1 MKQKILPFLRF
12 KYVAYAVSAGLMVL
26 FLAITVPQGGLNWG
40 IDFVGGVKI
49 RAQFESGVSISD
61 VRSTLQK
68 SGLNASVQTIGNDEN
83 NEFVISTKLIEGSEN
98 TESTYELLWN
108 TLKTDYPAVVQLA
121 NDSVGPTIGD
131 YLKQSAFKLVII
143 AVVLMMIYLAFRF
156 EFKYALGAMIAL
168 AHDLVLAVLFC
179 GMMNVEINVQVIA
192 ALLTIFGYSVNDTI
206 VIFDRI
212 RENAEN
218 ETSPIFAD
226 IINIGISQSIS
237 RTLLTSLTTL
247 FAVLS
252 LYLLGG
258 DTINDFAMV
267 LLFGIFVGTYSSIY
281 VASPVVL
288 TYTKIMDKIKHK

>member
-12 KYVAYAVSAGLMVL
+12 KYVAYAVSVSLFAL
-26 FLAITVPQGGLNWG
+26 FLAITIPQGGLNWG
-40 IDFVGGVKI
+40 IDFVGGVKV
-49 RAQFESGVSISD
+49 RAQFDSGVSVSD
-61 VRSTLQK
+61 VRSSLQDG
-68 SGLNASVQTIGNDEN
+68 GLNVSVQTIGSEET
-83 NEFVISTKLIEGSEN
+83 NELVISTKLLAGSED
-98 TESTYELLWN
+98 TEETYNLLWG
-108 TLKTDYPAVVQLA
+108 TLKSDFPTVVQLS

-131 YLKQSAFKLVII
+131 YLKKSALKLVII
-143 AVVLMMIYLAFRF
+143 AMALMMIYLSFRF
-156 EFKYALGAMIAL
+156 ELKYAIGAMAAL
-168 AHDLVLAVLFC
+168 VHDLTLAVLFC

-226 IINIGISQSIS
+226 VINIGISQSIS

-247 FAVLS
+247 FAVMS
-252 LYLLGG
+252 LYLIGG
-258 DTINDFAMV
+258 DTINDFALI

-288 TYTKIMDKIKHK
+288 ALTHLFDKKKR